1 MQLAKG
7 ELCLALERGQTTKL
21 VLGKCEDNEDVLV
34 FAFAGFSERGEQSR
48 DLYEIKRKLI

>member
-48 DLYEIKRKLI
+48 DLYEIKRT